1 METRNS
7 IIKNIETYVN
17 SSTSIAQQNASAKA
31 IASLLKNDKIT
42 MEYLVR
48 EMELYLTTTD
58 DILRARGLLLLAEV
72 LGLLQLKHLNDV
84 TIHTLVGFFT
94 ERLTDWR
101 ALRGAL
107 VGCLSLVRRKK
118 TVGVITVTDAKA
130 LAQSYLENLQV
141 QSLGQHDRKLCFELL
156 DCLLDRY
163 PESFSN
169 LGDHLVYGV
178 CEAIEGEKDPQCLVH
193 VFHIVEGVSRI
204 YPDPAGPVAS
214 VAEEL
219 FDTIGRYFPIHY
231 THPKNEDV
239 DVSRDDLSRALMMAF
254 SASPFFEPFAIPLL
268 LEKLASTL
276 PLAKIDSLK
285 YLSHCTE
292 KYGPERLEKYLAD
305 IWSSVKAAI
314 CDFTSE
320 NNSLVLDLPHGQDYQ
335 ESEITRGAMNLV
347 QKLVSI
353 ENYSFLNLVLQDE
366 DVRSLIDSVADS
378 GGSYESLPQNKNKLH
393 SVGRLLSNVTKASTA
408 SCNVVFESV
417 FIRLSNSLLLPPN
430 AASQN
435 AVMVGSHVACQ
446 KLNFSAL
453 FLCVEILDAC
463 RELAAA
469 SARLAP
475 STSFL
480 EDTWC
485 QMLVGCSSLLVK
497 TFGSDLAIADEM
509 FHITDISLRVKGLQ
523 ILATFPG
530 GSLPVSTSIFD
541 GILVTLV
548 SIVTE
553 KPTLTSLRKMSLN
566 ALVEIGTFLHEYPS
580 PEKLESYLSTV
591 IEKIIL
597 LISVDVSTMPLSLAL
612 EALSEICASGRSF
625 MPRIVEALQE
635 AMSTIFIKVFVD
647 GDMEQAK
654 KLVQLLDCYSNILPR
669 YHKVEGLGSVPLRFA
684 TDIWDHIEAA
694 MKLDFC
700 VTGEE
705 LLNATKRALKQAVTM
720 CSEDDQCTLLQKA
733 FRVISSSNSFSPK
746 SVSSQLVGLKI
757 TQDMDCLSGKDKW
770 LMSLFGSVIIAL
782 HPQTELPNTQAV
794 IEFLLVNFLKGDVTS
809 AQALGSIVNKMAL
822 KDRQIQNQSY
832 MCLDDVLELII
843 RMTLGSCRDFFL
855 QDGFKMVNQSES
867 CLSFGDCFVFQTK
880 CISRLAWIGKGLL
893 LRGHARLKDITMIF
907 FKFLVSS
914 NELEALFDQSNWLE
928 RDKGMILS
936 LMNSAADAFHVLLS
950 DSEDCLNK
958 TFHASVRP
966 LYKQRLFTFV
976 MPFFLS
982 SAMTTSRE
990 ARSTLYR
997 AIGHVICD
1005 TPLVAVLAERKKLLP
1020 VFVDV
1025 IAVLSEDLINK
1036 DLIYNLLLVLSGI
1049 LLDKN
1054 GQETASDNAH
1064 VIINCLT
1071 KLLSYPHKM
1080 LVRETAVQCLVA
1092 MSAMSH
1098 TRIYPMRTQVLGA
1111 LSKVLDDPKRSV
1123 RVEAVRC
1130 RQAWA
1135 SIV

>member
-1 METRNS
+1 MEPRNS
-7 IIKNIETYVN
+7 IVKNIETYVN
-17 SSTSIAQQNASAKA
+17 CSTSIAQQNASAKA
-31 IASLLKNDKIT
+31 LASLLKNDTIT

-72 LGLLQLKHLNDV
+72 LGLLQLKHLKDV

-94 ERLTDWR
+94 ERL
-101 ALRGAL
+101 
-107 VGCLSLVRRKK
+107 
-118 TVGVITVTDAKA
+118 
-130 LAQSYLENLQV
+130 
-141 QSLGQHDRKLCFELL
+141 LCFELL

-163 PESFSN
+163 PESFSD

-214 VAEEL
+214 IAEEL
-219 FDTIGRYFPIHY
+219 FDNIGCYFPIHY

-292 KYGPERLEKYLAD
+292 KYGPVRVEKYLVD
-305 IWSSVKAAI
+305 IWSSVKTAI

-320 NNSLVLDLPHGQDYQ
+320 NNSLVFDLPPGQGYQ
-335 ESEITRGAMNLV
+335 ESEITREAMNLV

-353 ENYSFLNLVLQDE
+353 QNYSFLNLVLQDE
-366 DVRSLIDSVADS
+366 DIKSLIDSVADS
-378 GGSYESLPQNKNKLH
+378 GGSYESLSQNKNKLH
-393 SVGRLLSNVTKASTA
+393 SVGRLLSNIAKASTT

-417 FIRLSNSLLLPPN
+417 FIRLSNSLWLPPT

-435 AVMVGSHVACQ
+435 AVLVGSNVACQ

-453 FLCVEILDAC
+453 YLCVEILDAC

-469 SARLAP
+469 SSRLAP

-485 QMLVGCSSLLVK
+485 QMLIGCSSILVK
-497 TFGSDLAIADEM
+497 TFVSDLAIVDEM
-509 FHITDISLRVKGLQ
+509 LHIADISLRVKGLQ

-548 SIVTE
+548 SVVTE
-553 KPTLTSLRKMSLN
+553 KPTLTSLRKMSLK
-566 ALVEIGTFLHEYPS
+566 ALAEIGTFLHEYPC

-591 IEKIIL
+591 IERIIL
-597 LISVDVSTMPLSLAL
+597 LISVDVSTMPYSLAL
-612 EALSEICASGRSF
+612 EALSEICASGHSF
-625 MPRIVEALQE
+625 MSRIVEAVQE
-635 AMSTIFIKVFVD
+635 AISAIFIEVFVD

-654 KLVQLLDCYSNILPR
+654 KLVQLLDCYSSNLLPR
-669 YHKVEGLGSVPLRFA
+669 YHKVEGLGGVPLRFA
-684 TDIWDHIEAA
+684 SDIWDHIA
-694 MKLDFC
+694 MTLDFC

-705 LLNATKRALKQAVTM
+705 LLNATKQALKQAVTM

-733 FRVISSSNSFSPK
+733 SRVISSSNSFSPK
-746 SVSSQLVGLKI
+746 SVTSQLEGLEI
-757 TQDMDCLSGKDKW
+757 TQNLDCLSGKDKW
-770 LMSLFGSVIIAL
+770 LVSLFGSVIIAL
-782 HPQTELPNTQAV
+782 HPQTQLPNTRAV
-794 IEFLLVNFLKGDVTS
+794 IEFLLINFLKGDVTS
-809 AQALGSIVNKMAL
+809 AQALGSIVNKMDL
-822 KDRQIQNQSY
+822 KDSQTQNQSY

-855 QDGFKMVNQSES
+855 QNGIKMVNPSES
-867 CLSFGDCFVFQTK
+867 CLNVVDCFVFQTK
-880 CISRLAWIGKGLL
+880 CISGLAWIGKGLL
-893 LRGHARLKDITMIF
+893 LRGHERLKDITMIF

-914 NELEALFDQSNWLE
+914 NELEALFDQSNWVE

-966 LYKQRLFTFV
+966 LYKQRL
-976 MPFFLS
+976 S
-982 SAMTTSRE
+982 S
-990 ARSTLYR
+990 LYR
-997 AIGHVICD
+997 ALGHILCD
-1005 TPLVAVLAERKKLLP
+1005 TPLAAVLAESKKLLP
-1020 VFVDV
+1020 VLVDV
-1025 IAVLSEDLINK
+1025 IAVLSEDPINK
-1036 DLIYNLLLVLSGI
+1036 DLIYSLLLVLSGL

-1054 GQETASDNAH
+1054 GQETALDNVR

-1092 MSAMSH
+1092 MSAMPH

-1135 SIV
+1135 SKV